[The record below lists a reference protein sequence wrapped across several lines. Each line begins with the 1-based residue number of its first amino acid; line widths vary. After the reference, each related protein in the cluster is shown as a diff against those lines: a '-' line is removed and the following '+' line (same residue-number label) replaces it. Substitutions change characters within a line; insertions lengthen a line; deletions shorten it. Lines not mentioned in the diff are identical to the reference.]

1 MLDTTAQVETPEGI
15 ALQLRS
21 AGIVP
26 RALAWAVDA
35 TIRIIAILVA
45 AIVFALFGEGGI
57 GFYFI
62 LAFVLLWFY
71 PVLFEVL
78 RDGQTP
84 GKMAMN
90 LRVINANGTPVT
102 WLGSI
107 VRNLLRTVDML
118 PLSYACGLV
127 TML

>member
-1 MLDTTAQVETPEGI
+1 MLDTIEQVETPEGI
-15 ALQLRS
+15 ALQLRP

-35 TIRIIAILVA
+35 TARLISASVA
-45 AIVFALFGEGGI
+45 VAVFTLLGEGGTGLYLI
-57 GFYFI
+57 V
-62 LAFVLLWFY
+62 AFVLLWFY

-90 LRVINANGTPVT
+90 LRVVNANGTPVT
-102 WLGSI
+102 WIASI
-107 VRNLLRTVDML
+107 VRNLLRAVDML
-118 PLSYACGLV
+118 PLFYAFGLV
-127 TML
+127 AT